1 MRGRKH
7 TLICEDAGNDCEIL
21 VSEADLLLKE
31 SITDCRRGAEDGY
44 ERSRIVL
51 GSIGVVY
58 E

>member
-1 MRGRKH
+1 MVVN